1 MSFTVLQ
8 DDIFFIRLKS
18 SDYKKR
24 ELSTVVVIS
33 FLAQSEAWSS
43 KWRPVGSRL
52 QNNVS
57 PN

>member
-33 FLAQSEAWSS
+33 FLAQSEA
-43 KWRPVGSRL
+43 
-52 QNNVS
+52 
-57 PN
+57 